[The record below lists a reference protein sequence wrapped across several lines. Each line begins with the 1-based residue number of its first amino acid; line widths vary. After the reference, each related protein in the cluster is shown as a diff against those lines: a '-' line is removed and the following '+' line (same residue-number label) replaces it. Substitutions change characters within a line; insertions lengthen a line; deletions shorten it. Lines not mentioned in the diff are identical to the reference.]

1 MISKAQRTW
10 TALAMVLA
18 VSAIHPASSIA
29 QQSDLALAEPGVGEE
44 TAPSPALE
52 TASEEHAPPAAQAL
66 QPTAANTDLL
76 SAPLNT
82 APSLAADQPLATA
95 TVVQS
100 RGGTGLGFM
109 IAGGAALIAGLIIGG
124 TAGDI
129 IAVGGA
135 VLGVWGIIVYF

>member
-1 MISKAQRTW
+1 MISKGQFTW
-10 TALAMVLA
+10 TAVTLVWAA
-18 VSAIHPASSIA
+18 SAFHPSSLIA
-29 QQSDLALAEPGVGEE
+29 QESELALDDPVVSEA
-44 TAPSPALE
+44 APSPALE
-52 TASEEHAPPAAQAL
+52 AADQSDPVPAAEAL
-66 QPTAANTDLL
+66 QPTAANTELL
-76 SAPLNT
+76 TVP
-82 APSLAADQPLATA
+82 LAAPPALGSDQPLAAA

-100 RGGTGLGFM
+100 RSGSGLGFM